1 MKKQLLSSAIIFV
14 LMTTTSTV
22 NAKPTVYIPLGS
34 GNQVIEIDAATDKI
48 TKTFMDVENAHGLVA
63 TPDGEYLIAG
73 SLKETPAKKGPEAD
87 INTSKLFVIHPVH
100 GHVMSTIPVV
110 GWTHHQAITPD
121 GRYILSTHGTRGY
134 ITVADLQ
141 TNAVVKTINTGAVP
155 NYTLITKDGKFAYVS
170 NSGNNTIS
178 EINLKT
184 WEVSRSLESG
194 PSPEHMTFSSDESQI
209 FVTNPRAGSVA
220 VISRDN
226 GKLLKSYEVGKS
238 VHGLDIGD
246 DGKTLFVSS
255 KKDEKL
261 VSIDTDSGDKRELAL
276 SPAPYHLNTI
286 PGTGKVY
293 VSSRSSPKIWV
304 IDQNSLKITA
314 EIKLPAGEGHQM
326 AIIK

>member
-1 MKKQLLSSAIIFV
+1 MKKQLLSSAISLV
-14 LMTTTSTV
+14 LVTSTLTV

-48 TKTFMDVENAHGLVA
+48 TKSFMDVENAHGLVA

-73 SLKETPAKKGPEAD
+73 SLKETPAKGQD

-110 GWTHHQAITPD
+110 GWTHHQAITPN
-121 GRYILSTHGTRGY
+121 GRYVLSTHGTRGY

-141 TNAVVKTINTGAVP
+141 TNKIAKTINTGAVP

-178 EINLKT
+178 EIDLNT
-184 WEVSRSLESG
+184 WEVTRSLESG
-194 PSPEHMTFSSDESQI
+194 PSPEHMTFSSDESRI
-209 FVTNPRAGSVA
+209 FVTNPRAGNVA

-226 GKLLKSYEVGKS
+226 GKLLKSYEVGQS

-261 VSIDTDSGDKRELAL
+261 VAIDTDSGEKRELAL
-276 SPAPYHLNTI
+276 SPSPYHLNTI

-293 VSSRSSPKIWV
+293 VSSRNSPKIWV

>member
-1 MKKQLLSSAIIFV
+1 MNKQLLSSTISLI
-14 LMTTTSTV
+14 LMTSTLTAY
-22 NAKPTVYIPLGS
+22 AKPTVYITLGS
-34 GNQVIEIDAATDKI
+34 GNLVIEIDAATDKI
-48 TKTFMDVENAHGLVA
+48 TKTFTEVENAHGLVA

-73 SLKETPAKKGPEAD
+73 SLKEVAAKGED
-87 INTSKLFVIHPVH
+87 TNTSKLFVIHPVH
-100 GHVMSTIPVV
+100 GHVMSTIPVA

-121 GRYILSTHGTRGY
+121 GRYVLSTHGTRGY

-141 TNAVVKTINTGAVP
+141 TNSVIKTIKTGAVP

-170 NSGNNTIS
+170 NSGSNTIS
-178 EINLKT
+178 EIDLKT
-184 WEVSRSLESG
+184 WEVTRSLESG
-194 PSPEHMTFSSDESQI
+194 PSPEHMIFSSDESRI

-220 VISRDN
+220 VITRND

-261 VSIDTDSGDKRELAL
+261 VAIDTDSGDKRELAL

-293 VSSRSSPKIWV
+293 LSSRSSPKIWV
-304 IDQNSLKITA
+304 IDQNSLKVTG
-314 EIKLPAGEGHQM
+314 EIQLPAGEGHQM

>member
-1 MKKQLLSSAIIFV
+1 MNKQLLSAAISLV
-14 LMTTTSTV
+14 LMTSTLTV

-48 TKTFMDVENAHGLVA
+48 TKTFADVENAHGLVA

-73 SLKETPAKKGPEAD
+73 SLKETPAKGQD
-87 INTSKLFVIHPVH
+87 TNTSQLFVIHPVH

-141 TNAVVKTINTGAVP
+141 TNKIAKTINTGAVP

-178 EINLKT
+178 EIDLKT
-184 WEVSRSLESG
+184 WEVTRSLESG
-194 PSPEHMTFSSDESQI
+194 PSPEHMTFSSDESKI
-209 FVTNPRAGSVA
+209 FVTNPRAGNVA

-226 GKLLKSYEVGKS
+226 GKLLKSYEVGQS

-261 VSIDTDSGDKRELAL
+261 VSIDTVSGDKRELAL
-276 SPAPYHLNTI
+276 SPSPYHLNTI

-293 VSSRSSPKIWV
+293 VSSRNSPKIWV
-304 IDQNSLKITA
+304 IDQNSLKVTA